1 MLRSEVAPF
10 FTLACICQAV
20 IAPWGRLLPRQR
32 KENSNQSHDAQPVF
46 LSSACRG
53 VEFTSMSDAD
63 ERVVVCFRNGWVF
76 HATAGRR
83 RCHGVRR
90 LPTGWRLRFYFRSTE
105 LNFTQICCKDDEKYY
120 TVGIFTLHCQECTFF
135 LSTEYTSLCVF
146 AHRSA
151 PEVCLMWPD
160 AEKELLFRFQSLPK
174 PHLGAMRH
182 RRLLAV
188 IDLRSGTLDTVEK
201 KSGCQM
207 RFCCPVSTIQ
217 WN

>member
-1 MLRSEVAPF
+1 MRN
-10 FTLACICQAV
+10 TTQ
-20 IAPWGRLLPRQR
+20 WG
-32 KENSNQSHDAQPVF
+32 F
-46 LSSACRG
+46 L
-53 VEFTSMSDAD
+53 
-63 ERVVVCFRNGWVF
+63 
-76 HATAGRR
+76 HYTAKNA
-83 RCHGVRR
+83 
-90 LPTGWRLRFYFRSTE
+90 L
-105 LNFTQICCKDDEKYY
+105 
-120 TVGIFTLHCQECTFF
+120 FF
-135 LSTEYTSLCVF
+135 LSTEYASLCVF
-146 AHRSA
+146 AHWSA

-217 WN
+217 